1 MSETTLCG
9 LAETLGL
16 EWSGNGDLV
25 LTHACGL
32 DALGTGGLA
41 YLTDPK
47 GLGNVPVP
55 EGSFKR
61 TRAAL
66 DDLEPGGFALLVP
79 PSMRNDAHPLIYAED
94 PLEAHVRATR
104 LLHPAVLPPAGIH
117 PTAVVGEGV
126 ELDEN
131 VAVGPHVVLYDRVRI
146 GAGTVL
152 HAGVAVMSDVM
163 IGTDC
168 MLHPNVVIES
178 GCELGNR
185 VEVQSG
191 AVIGADGHGYFQ
203 RKGVNHKIPQVGKVR
218 IEDDVE
224 IGANTTVD
232 RARFRTT
239 MIGAGSKLDNQVQ
252 IAHNVELGAQ
262 ALVSA
267 QTAIG
272 GSVRTGHH
280 LILGGQTGI
289 RDNVV
294 LGDHVTVAARG
305 VVTSNT
311 PEKSVIGGMPG
322 RPLDQWRRIQSLIN
336 RLEEL
341 FERVKRLETNRKE
354 EA

>member
-1 MSETTLCG
+1 MSETTLRG

-16 EWSGNGDLV
+16 EWSGNSDLV

-32 DALGTGGLA
+32 DALEAGGLA

-55 EGSFKR
+55 EGALKR
-61 TRAAL
+61 TRASL
-66 DDLEPGGFALLVP
+66 DDLDPGGFALVVP
-79 PSMRNDAHPLIYAED
+79 PSMQNEGHQLIYADD
-94 PLEAHVRATR
+94 PLDAHVRATR
-104 LLHPAVLPPAGIH
+104 LLHPAVLPPPGIH

-126 ELDEN
+126 ELGEN
-131 VAVGPHVVLYDRVRI
+131 VTVGPHVTLYDRVRI
-146 GAGTVL
+146 GAGSVL
-152 HAGVAVMSDVM
+152 HAGVVVMSEVVV
-163 IGTDC
+163 GADC
-168 MLHPNVVIES
+168 VLHPNVVIES
-178 GCELGNR
+178 GCELEDR

-203 RKGVNHKIPQVGKVR
+203 REGANRKIPQVGKVR

-224 IGANTTVD
+224 IGANTTID

-239 MIGAGSKLDNQVQ
+239 VIGVGSKLDNQVQ

-311 PEKSVIGGMPG
+311 PENSVIGGMPG
-322 RPLDQWRRIQSLIN
+322 RPLEQWRRIQSLIN

-341 FERVKRLETNRKE
+341 FERVKRLETNHRE
-354 EA
+354 R